1 MHDLTASSPLPTLL
15 AKVPTMNNRLST
27 IATRQRS
34 SRLRDGAFALLV
46 TFAAIVGASS
56 VAMAADAAA
65 PAAAQP
71 AALAR

>member
-1 MHDLTASSPLPTLL
+1 
-15 AKVPTMNNRLST
+15 MNNRLST

-65 PAAAQP
+65 PAAV
-71 AALAR
+71 R